1 MKPIY
6 ANNSALAI
14 TIPITPYMFVHTHTP
29 THTHH
34 TSYNCKRI
42 DPVAQRALFDSG
54 LFITK
59 EKWREVKCEAFINPK
74 HTEWPPVNVSGASA
88 GTSPGGKWQVFG
100 TRESLARCGKWIDV
114 ELSMSTERVEVDT
127 TEDAISKLYERGGS
141 SGGGGVNGKTVVII
155 DAAGIGGTS
164 SAQSL
169 TGMQEVSGGG
179 AAGTERDRYVIYI
192 YILYGVYILIPH
204 PLLPHRYSY
213 LVSPRRLWRN
223 CPTSTLESTDS
234 ALPLHHVC

>member
-1 MKPIY
+1 M
-6 ANNSALAI
+6 
-14 TIPITPYMFVHTHTP
+14 
-29 THTHH
+29 
-34 TSYNCKRI
+34 
-42 DPVAQRALFDSG
+42 
-54 LFITK
+54 
-59 EKWREVKCEAFINPK
+59 
-74 HTEWPPVNVSGASA
+74 
-88 GTSPGGKWQVFG
+88 FG

-141 SGGGGVNGKTVVII
+141 SGGGGVGGKTVVII

-192 YILYGVYILIPH
+192 LIPH